1 MLKEKKKEAIGEDD
15 EEEGGANWKK
25 FQDPKLP
32 SSDEQRLHNITPVP
46 YRSWC
51 DHCVKGKAKRAS
63 HTKQE
68 EKERTMPEVHVDY
81 CFMGTNEDD
90 KEKLLTILV
99 AKERDSGMMMS
110 TIVPKKGSTG
120 EFAAKRLNA
129 FIKEIGCEFHSVCL
143 LYTSDAAD
151 E

>member
-1 MLKEKKKEAIGEDD
+1 
-15 EEEGGANWKK
+15 
-25 FQDPKLP
+25 
-32 SSDEQRLHNITPVP
+32 
-46 YRSWC
+46 
-51 DHCVKGKAKRAS
+51 
-63 HTKQE
+63 
-68 EKERTMPEVHVDY
+68 MPEVRVDY

-120 EFAAKRLNA
+120 EFAAKRLNE
-129 FIKEIGCEFHSVCL
+129 FLKEVGCEFHSVILKSDQEPALQAL
-143 LYTSDAAD
+143 LEDVRRISC